1 MSSCFGFRK
10 SKGEDTEA
18 LLPQYADDTSLQRSL
33 HQKMHTYQMIVQFPP
48 PLFPNEFL
56 MRDTESPISWFH
68 AVYGAADHQSAYSPS
83 IGFS

>member
-33 HQKMHTYQMIVQFPP
+33 HQKMHTYQMMVKSHSTSFAAI
-48 PLFPNEFL
+48 L
-56 MRDTESPISWFH
+56 MQSTESPISWFY
-68 AVYGAADHQSAYSPS
+68 AVY
-83 IGFS
+83 

>member
-33 HQKMHTYQMIVQFPP
+33 HQKMHTYQMIVYHPFPP
-48 PLFPNEFL
+48 LPIGLTQ
-56 MRDTESPISWFH
+56 DTESSISRFY
-68 AVYGAADHQSAYSPS
+68 AVNRAVDHQSAYSAS
-83 IGFS
+83 I